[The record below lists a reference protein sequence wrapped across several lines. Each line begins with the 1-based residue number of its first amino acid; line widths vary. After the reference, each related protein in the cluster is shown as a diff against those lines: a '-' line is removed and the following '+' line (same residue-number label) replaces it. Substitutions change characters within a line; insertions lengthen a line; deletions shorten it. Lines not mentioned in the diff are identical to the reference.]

1 MSEEKVERNAM
12 VAKLYNQGKNNNEIL
27 EGLLKQGFEDYQK
40 VKSVTMQISRLRAAG
55 KIPNKRPASKEKR
68 KIIKQQNSKIIKL
81 QKDKV
86 HKVTKLQSDQK
97 GSGKEFLPVSYRL
110 SEDIKWAIKTLAVK
124 SRKEVSQLVREILQK
139 YISEQS
145 DKKTK

>member
-55 KIPNKRPASKEKR
+55 KIPKKRPVSKEKR
-68 KIIKQQNSKIIKL
+68 KIIKQQPSKIYKKEKIKTAKQ
-81 QKDKV
+81 QKIKKDI
-86 HKVTKLQSDQK
+86 S
-97 GSGKEFLPVSYRL
+97 KEYLPVSYYITEEMKWQLKSLAAKRRQQV
-110 SEDIKWAIKTLAVK
+110 SELI
-124 SRKEVSQLVREILQK
+124 RNILTDYLQNV
-139 YISEQS
+139 
-145 DKKTK
+145 

>member
-12 VAKLYNQGKNNNEIL
+12 VAKLYNQGKSNSEIL

-40 VKSVTMQISRLRAAG
+40 VTSVTMQISRLRKAG
-55 KIPNKRPASKEKR
+55 KIPNKRPVSKKKR
-68 KIIKQQNSKIIKL
+68 KIIKQQNNKI
-81 QKDKV
+81 
-86 HKVTKLQSDQK
+86 TKLQNDQK

-110 SEDIKWAIKTLAVK
+110 SEDIKWAIKALAVK
-124 SRKEVSQLVREILQK
+124 SRREVSQLVREILQK
-139 YISEQS
+139 YINEQS